1 MKGDETQVLR
11 IRLGELARRAGERWQ
26 PLCSR
31 FLAAEERD
39 LALRCAAEN
48 SVEAAFDGGWEG
60 AERVQCCFY
69 PQGEE
74 PVFTGKWLQVDWN
87 PRFGTVDHRALLGSL
102 MSLGMDREMLGDLV
116 IAAGQAFVRAMP
128 EMAQRLPVELTRVGG
143 TTVTVC
149 PLSQPPALT
158 PPKGMELRDTVAS
171 LRLDSVLSSGLRT
184 SRNKAVEW
192 IRQGL
197 VQVNHRATERTDYPL
212 RAGDLLSVRGFGRVR
227 LQEAGAPTRKDRIP
241 IVLEVFSKK

>member
-31 FLAAEERD
+31 FLGAEERD

-48 SVEAAFDGGWEG
+48 GVEAAFYGGWEG

-128 EMAQRLPVELTRVGG
+128 EMAQRCLWRLTRWGNYGNGMPPVA
-143 TTVTVC
+143 
-149 PLSQPPALT
+149 PPALS
-158 PPKGMELRDTVAS
+158 PPKAWTADDRGF

-212 RAGDLLSVRGFGRVR
+212 KAGDLLSVRGFGRVR

>member
-1 MKGDETQVLR
+1 MKGDENQALR
-11 IRLGELARRAGERWQ
+11 VRLGELARRAGDRWM

-31 FLAAEERD
+31 FLTQEERE
-39 LALRCAAEN
+39 LARHCAAEN
-48 SVEAAFDGGWEG
+48 GVEVAFDGGWED

-74 PVFTGKWLQVDWN
+74 PAFTGQWLQVDWN

-102 MSLGMDREMLGDLV
+102 MSLGMEREMLGDLV
-116 IAAGQAFVRAMP
+116 IAPDHAFVRAMP
-128 EMAQRLPVELTRVGG
+128 EMAQRLPMELSRAGG
-143 TTVTVC
+143 TTVKVH
-149 PLSQPPALT
+149 LMDQPPVLT

-184 SRNKAVEW
+184 SRSKAVEW

-212 RAGDLLSVRGFGRVR
+212 KAGDLLSVRGFGRVR

>member
-1 MKGDETQVLR
+1 M
-11 IRLGELARRAGERWQ
+11 
-26 PLCSR
+26 P
-31 FLAAEERD
+31 
-39 LALRCAAEN
+39 LRCAAEN
-48 SVEAAFDGGWEG
+48 GVEAAFYGGWEG

-171 LRLDSVLSSGLRT
+171 LRAGQRAFQRSAHLTQQGRGMDSS
-184 SRNKAVEW
+184 
-192 IRQGL
+192 
-197 VQVNHRATERTDYPL
+197 
-212 RAGDLLSVRGFGRVR
+212 RAGAGESPRHGADGLPPEGRRPAFGAGIWACQAAGGRR
-227 LQEAGAPTRKDRIP
+227 ANQEGPHSHC
-241 IVLEVFSKK
+241 FGSFQ